1 MTTCHY
7 IRTIIN
13 IMQELKKELQKAIA
27 KVVKEHRT
35 KSITKSADEIAMGKS
50 MWADLENGIKDPQLS
65 TLWRIAEGLDIKPHI
80 LIKMIE
86 DEVGENFSFLENT
99 WSKKY

>member
-13 IMQELKKELQKAIA
+13 FMQELKKELQLALA
-27 KVVKEHRT
+27 KVVKQHRT

-50 MWADLENGIKDPQLS
+50 MWADLENGIKDPQFS
-65 TLWRIAEGLDIKPHI
+65 TLWRIAEGLDIKPHV
-80 LIKMIE
+80 LVKMIE
-86 DEVGENFSFLENT
+86 EELGDSFSFLENT
-99 WSKKY
+99 L